1 MRLEFAVVVQ
11 VVQHCH
17 QQSLSFSWRRYLD
30 DDDDIGSLVDPEA
43 CFQSDQ
49 GGDISISPVPVA
61 KTLGNSS
68 HKIGDAETDN
78 DTQKIGLSN
87 VYAKQYVD
95 SDTVKDIGGQDS
107 ICYFSELTTNMND
120 DMRQGD
126 ADMGQ
131 CETLDL
137 SKTSGSDLVFV
148 IDENTLNEYLNTNG
162 LPEYLNTKGLPLR
175 EEPLSYKGESGTC
188 LPLLSEDEHHASI
201 NTELHAK
208 PSIHF
213 AEESRA
219 ELTSPGAQE
228 AREPPEAASGSG
240 QATGPTVARETRG
253 PTQANGKGVTTQAA
267 SAANETMG
275 PTQLA
280 SGAKETSGTA
290 QSASDAKE
298 TMGSTQQALEAK
310 ETMGTVPPTV
320 SGIRMISLSSQDARS
335 QLRAAINKKL
345 KDGHDEATGDG
356 RALRADTIG
365 KTASSFKALEK
376 GDQISGCTIH
386 YENEIVTGRQVS
398 SAAGKIRQTNSLS
411 NVERSSDNLCSADVD
426 KNIVSSPCKRQRS
439 ATCLIENECTRRK
452 L

>member
-1 MRLEFAVVVQ
+1 MRLQFEVVVR

-61 KTLGNSS
+61 KTLGNPL
-68 HKIGDAETDN
+68 HNVGDAETDN
-78 DTQKIGLSN
+78 DTQQIGLSK
-87 VYAKQYVD
+87 VYAKQYME
-95 SDTVKDIGGQDS
+95 SDTVKDVGGQDS
-107 ICYFSELTTNMND
+107 MCYFSELTTYMND
-120 DMRQGD
+120 AMRQGD
-126 ADMGQ
+126 GDMAQ
-131 CETLDL
+131 CETFDL

-148 IDENTLNEYLNTNG
+148 IDENTLHEYLNN
-162 LPEYLNTKGLPLR
+162 KSLPLL
-175 EEPLSYKGESGTC
+175 EESQSYNGESRTV
-188 LPLLSEDEHHASI
+188 LPLLSEDEHHVGI
-201 NTELHAK
+201 NTELQAK
-208 PSIHF
+208 PSILF
-213 AEESRA
+213 AEESTS
-219 ELTSPGAQE
+219 ELTSSGAKE
-228 AREPPEAASGSG
+228 AREPPEAASDSG

-253 PTQANGKGVTTQAA
+253 PTQANGTGVTTQAA

-280 SGAKETSGTA
+280 SGAKETSDTA
-290 QSASDAKE
+290 QSASDAKK
-298 TMGSTQQALEAK
+298 TME
-310 ETMGTVPPTV
+310 TVPPAV
-320 SGIRMISLSSQDARS
+320 SEIRIISLSSQDARS
-335 QLRAAINKKL
+335 QLREAINKKL
-345 KDGHDEATGDG
+345 KDGHHEATGDG

-386 YENEIVTGRQVS
+386 YENEILTGRQLS

-411 NVERSSDNLCSADVD
+411 NVERSTDNLCSADVD